1 MGVVHTPGASYG
13 WRARIGLLQPGI
25 VSDTNPYEFYMMAP
39 EGVQMLQTS
48 LGIASLSKENYARA
62 IAGLEAPVQ
71 RLLPRKPDV
80 LIQTGIPP
88 LVHGGWGVEETLRQ
102 RVAKLTPI
110 PYVTDAAG
118 SIAAM
123 KAVGI
128 RRVVVVSAFVD
139 PLPGLITT
147 YLGHAGI
154 DVVAHANA
162 QEGSDLE
169 TGLLSLE
176 TVYAAAKGV
185 YEAHASEADGIWITQ
200 ASMPSVG
207 AIADLERDLGVP
219 VISTAQALMWAALR
233 LVGIDDRITGFGR
246 LFDVRGFAL

>member
-1 MGVVHTPGASYG
+1 MGVVHTPGANYG

-39 EGVQMLQTS
+39 EGVQMVQTS
-48 LGIASLSKENYARA
+48 LGIASLSEANYARA
-62 IAGLEAPVQ
+62 IADLEAPVQ

-88 LVHGGWGVEETLRQ
+88 LVHSGWGVEEELRQ
-102 RVAKLTPI
+102 RVAKLTSI

-128 RRVVVVSAFVD
+128 GRVVVVSAFVD

-154 DVVAHANA
+154 EAVAHANA
-162 QEGSDLE
+162 REGSDLE
-169 TGLLSLE
+169 AGQLSLE
-176 TVYAAAKGV
+176 TVYDTAKGLH
-185 YEAHASEADGIWITQ
+185 EAHPEADGIWITQ

-207 AIADLERDLGVP
+207 VIADLERDCGVP
-219 VISTAQALMWAALR
+219 VISTAQALMWAGLR
-233 LVGIDDRITGFGR
+233 LVGIEDRITGFGR
-246 LFDVRGFAL
+246 LFDVREFAR